1 MANNFDTSFIPQQ
14 PLLKVE
20 GVKRRNEPVNF
31 ALVLALVI
39 FVVALVVA
47 GGTYFYKASIDRE
60 VLEKAQALEEAEKS
74 LAINDIELYKRVDTR
89 LSAAKSLLAGHNVFL
104 IILDLLEE
112 SAAQN
117 IGLTSL
123 SYAKGEKGEY
133 VLSLAGQ
140 ATSYG
145 GVYFQ
150 SQTWRDMAPL
160 VKQVEISGITLEEET
175 GIVTF
180 TARLSINADLTRYA
194 RILEAKRKVEEAAVA
209 KELLLAPPD
218 EEINPTTP

>member
-47 GGTYFYKASIDRE
+47 GGTYFYKTSIDRE

-117 IGLTSL
+117 IGLT
-123 SYAKGEKGEY
+123 
-133 VLSLAGQ
+133 
-140 ATSYG
+140 
-145 GVYFQ
+145 
-150 SQTWRDMAPL
+150 
-160 VKQVEISGITLEEET
+160 
-175 GIVTF
+175 
-180 TARLSINADLTRYA
+180 
-194 RILEAKRKVEEAAVA
+194 
-209 KELLLAPPD
+209 
-218 EEINPTTP
+218 